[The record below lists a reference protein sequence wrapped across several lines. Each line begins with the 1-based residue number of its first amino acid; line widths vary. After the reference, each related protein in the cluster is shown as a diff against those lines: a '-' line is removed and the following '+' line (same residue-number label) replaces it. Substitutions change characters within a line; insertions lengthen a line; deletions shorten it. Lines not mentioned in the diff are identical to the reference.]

1 MEGKKLIKYFLKHLC
16 LVFLF
21 FFFFFKLSTI
31 FGIGWVFFC
40 LIYLP
45 FYCLFVYLF
54 IWDRI
59 LLCRP
64 GCLLSAGII
73 GIHKCLAPVCFF
85 GSSQSPLLAVGWQE
99 SPQGYLH
106 AECIYSCR
114 NVCAHTHASM
124 HTNTYMRRTACK
136 SHSSPASMWVSRGWS
151 QVIRLGRWGVS

>member
-54 IWDRI
+54 IYLFVFRVVSGWP
-59 LLCRP
+59 C
-64 GCLLSAGII
+64 GG
-73 GIHKCLAPVCFF
+73 K
-85 GSSQSPLLAVGWQE
+85 VGKMVVFM
-99 SPQGYLH
+99 S
-106 AECIYSCR
+106 
-114 NVCAHTHASM
+114 
-124 HTNTYMRRTACK
+124 
-136 SHSSPASMWVSRGWS
+136 
-151 QVIRLGRWGVS
+151 